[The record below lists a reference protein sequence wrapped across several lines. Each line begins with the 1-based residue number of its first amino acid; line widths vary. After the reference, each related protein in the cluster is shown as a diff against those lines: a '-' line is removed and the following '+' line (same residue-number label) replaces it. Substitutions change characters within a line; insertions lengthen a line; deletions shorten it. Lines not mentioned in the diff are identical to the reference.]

1 MLVMALLV
9 ALFVVIVV
17 IARMVAGDG
26 EGELTEARRAAIA
39 EQIKP
44 VGEVHVGSVPAA
56 APAAA
61 QAAADPEQVYQQS
74 CFACHGTGAAG
85 APKVGDKAAWAD
97 RIAQGKDVLY
107 QHAINGKG
115 AMPPKG
121 GNASLSDDTVKAV
134 VDFMVSK
141 SR

>member
-26 EGELTEARRAAIA
+26 ETELSEAQRAAIA

-44 VGEVHVGSVPAA
+44 VGEVHVGS

-61 QAAADPEQVYQQS
+61 TAAAPDPEQIYQQS

-97 RIAQGKDVLY
+97 RIARGKEALY
-107 QHAINGKG
+107 KSALSGKG